1 MRSNET
7 AWNISCICVSC
18 ICNIHASNVCVCVRV
33 CLFFVVLLALQTSAI
48 STWVYL
54 SDVSSDASQRATCI
68 FFILFSSKNDDF
80 LSKSGPFFDAA
91 GGSSEAR
98 ALPAT
103 SWPPHLVPA
112 WNGSFLIAAD
122 CQYHFIVWIGW
133 IHALDLWHKGFHFFG
148 KFRVNLW
155 PETEVNSANE
165 FKWIQRAYK
174 EGLGLFGFFFKAG
187 LAVLPE
193 HLRSWEGHTS
203 WCPPLKNV
211 RAW

>member
-1 MRSNET
+1 MWQLKDCTQRMQCVKCWAECKGVCAKYCATNVACTLNDEKCSVQCGPTKLHET
-7 AWNISCICVSC
+7 S
-18 ICNIHASNVCVCVRV
+18 HASASHASAIYMHLMCVCVRV

-155 PETEVNSANE
+155 PEN
-165 FKWIQRAYK
+165 
-174 EGLGLFGFFFKAG
+174 
-187 LAVLPE
+187 
-193 HLRSWEGHTS
+193 RS
-203 WCPPLKNV
+203 K
-211 RAW
+211 